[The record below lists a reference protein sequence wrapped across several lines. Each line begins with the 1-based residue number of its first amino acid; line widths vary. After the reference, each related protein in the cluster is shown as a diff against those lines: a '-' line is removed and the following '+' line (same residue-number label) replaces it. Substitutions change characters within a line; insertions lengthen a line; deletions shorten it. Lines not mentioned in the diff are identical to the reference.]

1 MIRINLLPREKRGQS
16 GQANGP
22 RAAILALVIL
32 AVGGMGGYWLFVRWE
47 VTQLRADIV
56 ATTDEI
62 TRNQQ
67 IVRVVEQYTRDKK
80 QLQER
85 LAVVQR
91 LAANQDTP
99 VRLLDGISQALPE
112 GGWLTGVRKVSG
124 KLVIEGYASS
134 HFVVAELMLALQRL
148 KPIIA
153 SVELNVSELALYEAK
168 PVERF
173 EILVILPG

>member
-1 MIRINLLPREKRGQS
+1 MIRINLLPREKRGQR
-16 GQANGP
+16 GQAKGP
-22 RAAILALVIL
+22 RAAILALAIL
-32 AVGGMGGYWLFVRWE
+32 AVGGMWGYWLLVRWE
-47 VTQLRADIV
+47 VTQLRADVV

-85 LAVVQR
+85 LALVQR
-91 LAANQDTP
+91 LAASQDGP

-124 KLVIEGYASS
+124 RLVIEGYASS

-148 KPIIA
+148 KPIIN

-173 EILVILPG
+173 EILVILSG

>member
-1 MIRINLLPREKRGQS
+1 MIRINLLPREKRGQR
-16 GQANGP
+16 GQVKGP
-22 RAAILALVIL
+22 WAAILALVIL

-47 VTQLRADIV
+47 VTQLRADVV

-85 LAVVQR
+85 LALVQR
-91 LAANQDTP
+91 LAASQDSP

-112 GGWLTGVRKVSG
+112 GGWLTGIRKVSG

-148 KPIIA
+148 KPIIN
-153 SVELNVSELALYEAK
+153 SVELNFSELALYETK

-173 EILVILPG
+173 EILVILSG